1 MERLQQLAL
10 NRIKGSLPVFPG
22 ATPEQRLLNARA
34 AAEASLRKYAP
45 DFEFSPEQARQ
56 VMSQVSGWTERN
68 KDDLSKAMESPETS
82 LPRYLVLNMGNAAR
96 VQDWVIANYVIASLG
111 LGPWMSGR
119 VVREIQNPNS
129 NISLA
134 WAQADES
141 DRLQSFAMIVKMDQ
155 DGDLGYIFQGPQAG
169 GMGALPALAVWAV
182 VVTVI
187 GLAAVIVNYLF
198 VSRRL
203 EINNNLMREQC
214 LKAQAEG
221 DTATVEKCIEAAKEL
236 QAKDPWA
243 GITSEAGKVV
253 MALGA
258 IYIGIRYALPWATDK
273 LLEKSR

>member
-22 ATPEQRLLNARA
+22 ATPQERLQIARA
-34 AAEASLRKYAP
+34 SAEASLRKYAP
-45 DFEFSPEQARQ
+45 NFEFDPERARQ
-56 VMSQVSGWTERN
+56 VMSQVSGWSERN

-96 VQDWVIANYVIASLG
+96 VQDWVIANYVIASIG

-119 VVREIQNPNS
+119 VVREIADPNS
-129 NISLA
+129 NISLN
-134 WAQADES
+134 WAQADEN
-141 DRLQSFAMIVKMDQ
+141 DRLQAFAMIVKMDQ
-155 DGDLGYIFQGPQAG
+155 DGDLRYIFEGTPAA
-169 GMGALPALAVWAV
+169 MGIPAMAVWAV

-187 GLAAVIVNYLF
+187 GLAAVIVNYMF
-198 VSRRL
+198 ISRRL
-203 EINNNLMREQC
+203 EVNNNLMREQC